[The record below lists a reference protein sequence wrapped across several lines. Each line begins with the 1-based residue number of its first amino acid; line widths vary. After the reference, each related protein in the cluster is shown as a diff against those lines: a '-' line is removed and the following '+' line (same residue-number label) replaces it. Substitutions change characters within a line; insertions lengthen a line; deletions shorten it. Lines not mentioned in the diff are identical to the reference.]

1 MQLALN
7 DVLYIR
13 LIIVKNYNNKLK
25 YKMHDLFK
33 IQIFKNRLKN
43 NRLLKPIIVNKLLK
57 KLNTLMN
64 NQNKFI

>member
-1 MQLALN
+1 MQLVLN

-13 LIIVKNYNNKLK
+13 LIIVKDHNNKLE
-25 YKMHDLFK
+25 YKMYDLFK

-57 KLNTLMN
+57 KLNAVMN